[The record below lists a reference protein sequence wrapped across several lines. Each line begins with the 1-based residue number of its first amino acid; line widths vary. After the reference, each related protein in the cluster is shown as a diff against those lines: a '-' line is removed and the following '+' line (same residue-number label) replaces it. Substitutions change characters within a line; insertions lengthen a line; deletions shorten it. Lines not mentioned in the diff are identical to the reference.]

1 MKSKMAKKALKEAE
15 ERWEVTRRQNEG
27 PSKKRRKIT
36 CRLHQT
42 MEVLLRLQNNNA
54 SSYGGDEEGSDVIS
68 LTKLTAEMEE
78 YDSDV
83 NSLTRC

>member
-1 MKSKMAKKALKEAE
+1 
-15 ERWEVTRRQNEG
+15 
-27 PSKKRRKIT
+27 
-36 CRLHQT
+36 

-83 NSLTRC
+83 NSLTRCWRRGFQAKGKDWK